1 MNKEEVLKQLFQ
13 LPKND
18 ILDIFEIIN
27 GYKERVNKSK
37 KDTLLVRCV
46 FMKNYHS
53 IKEFYE
59 KNKITKDRKDG
70 KRKGYFNIYQAVNG
84 SIQLTMG
91 NYNTTLTAQQILD
104 LNIYTFDLID
114 YDHDKF
120 LEFYKLGYS
129 NVKD

>member
-27 GYKERVNKSK
+27 SYKERVNKSK

-59 KNKITKDRKDG
+59 KNKITKDSMLASALNYETANLKAYLRLKNILYINNEMLNNILLELEQGSDKDE
-70 KRKGYFNIYQAVNG
+70 
-84 SIQLTMG
+84 S
-91 NYNTTLTAQQILD
+91 
-104 LNIYTFDLID
+104 
-114 YDHDKF
+114 DK
-120 LEFYKLGYS
+120 
-129 NVKD
+129 DI